1 MIPNNEN
8 ILEEKMSLE
17 ENLNVSGE
25 WLVSNCGDLPSE
37 RGCKLVIMSPV
48 DQREDLVT
56 ASVQHAIEVHGHEDT
71 QELRTQ
77 LNSMLKPM
85 TI

>member
-1 MIPNNEN
+1 
-8 ILEEKMSLE
+8 MSLE
-17 ENLNVSGE
+17 ENLNISGE

-56 ASVQHAIEVHGHEDT
+56 ARVHGHEDT

-77 LNSMLKPM
+77 LNSMLKPV